1 MGRVSEVAT
10 ALRRSRFIS
19 FDGAVSM
26 SSLHQRPDRYRHLEA
41 DLGGEKRIARGA
53 GLSYSAASFGEG
65 IIVQEMSSFNRVLA
79 LDRDQCTVR
88 VEAGL
93 TVGDL
98 LDLGRTQWSL
108 FSSTAGLSPDHRWRL
123 HRCGRSWQE
132 SAARRDVQRLG
143 PVHDGLSSGAWT
155 SIDRQSE

>member
-41 DLGGEKRIARGA
+41 DLGREKRIARGA

-79 LDRDQCTVR
+79 LDRDQRTVR

-98 LDLGRTQWSL
+98 HARLEGIVVGDEALDAVFQQLL
-108 FSSTAGLSPDHRWRL
+108 F
-123 HRCGRSWQE
+123 RSQIE
-132 SAARRDVQRLG
+132 IHVS
-143 PVHDGLSSGAWT
+143 
-155 SIDRQSE
+155 

>member
-41 DLGGEKRIARGA
+41 DLGREKRIARGA

-79 LDRDQCTVR
+79 LDRDQCTAR

-98 LDLGRTQWSL
+98 LDWAGRK
-108 FSSTAGLSPDHRWRL
+108 G
-123 HRCGRSWQE
+123 GRSWQE
-132 SAARRDVQRLG
+132 SDARRDLRRLG
-143 PVHDGLSSGAWT
+143 RFDDGLSSGAWV
-155 SIDRQSE
+155 SIDRPSE